1 MINIAVK
8 LFEINGLQH
17 TICSAKF
24 ILIVQMFAL
33 NVQSACRTSLPLPLT
48 AIQMLYFTNKMLVYL
63 DRSGPC
69 CDRWKLMLVTAAARG
84 HNQCPDLYNLLL
96 LQNSRF
102 ITLLMIAQSRLLLSI
117 GASLPMCQQV
127 QMPMFAKILPF
138 LSQIEFCPFL
148 QDFDY
153 FEMVAMT
160 AMVANTP
167 MLAPCPIIVQ
177 L

>member
-33 NVQSACRTSLPLPLT
+33 NTQSACRTSLPLPLT

-84 HNQCPDLYNLLL
+84 HN
-96 LQNSRF
+96 
-102 ITLLMIAQSRLLLSI
+102 
-117 GASLPMCQQV
+117 
-127 QMPMFAKILPF
+127 
-138 LSQIEFCPFL
+138 
-148 QDFDY
+148 
-153 FEMVAMT
+153 
-160 AMVANTP
+160 
-167 MLAPCPIIVQ
+167 
-177 L
+177 